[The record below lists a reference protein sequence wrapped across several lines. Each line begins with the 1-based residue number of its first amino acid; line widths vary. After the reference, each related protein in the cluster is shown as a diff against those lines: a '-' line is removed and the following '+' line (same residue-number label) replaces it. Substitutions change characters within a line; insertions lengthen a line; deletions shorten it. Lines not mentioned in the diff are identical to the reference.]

1 MKKTTT
7 ETKPKATAAG
17 VPVYCAHD
25 AIIRA
30 ADLKPNPKNP
40 NKHPDEQIERL
51 GAVIRGNG
59 WRNPITVS
67 TRSGLVVKGHGRLL
81 AAIHEGLDEVP
92 VDFQT
97 YESEAAELADLTAD
111 NKIAELSETDE
122 RLLAEIFADID
133 TSGIDFER
141 TGYSS
146 DEYDEIAAA
155 FSEAVDN
162 ELTADPDDVP
172 LAPVKPVTK
181 RGDVWILG
189 RHRLICGDATNA
201 ADADALMEGNLAD
214 LVFTDPPYNVDYT
227 DGHDRERKILNDNFA
242 TDEEAAAKLWTPAF
256 ENMRKHAAPHCSLYC
271 CMPQGSTHMMMM
283 LAMIRAGWQVKHEL
297 IWRKQSIVLNRA
309 DYNYQ
314 HEPIAFGWNEKHK
327 FYGGGQ
333 FHTTSVWEYDRPTK
347 SKEHPTMKPVALI
360 TEAILNS
367 TKKGDKVIDFFAG
380 SGSTLIACETAGRTC
395 YASELDE
402 HYADVIVQRYVKIAG
417 GGAMFSLKE
426 TARSSRRQSMRKFTT
441 LRRRPT
447 NGKISASYR

>member
-1 MKKTTT
+1 
-7 ETKPKATAAG
+7 
-17 VPVYCAHD
+17 
-25 AIIRA
+25 
-30 ADLKPNPKNP
+30 
-40 NKHPDEQIERL
+40 
-51 GAVIRGNG
+51 
-59 WRNPITVS
+59 
-67 TRSGLVVKGHGRLL
+67 
-81 AAIHEGLDEVP
+81 
-92 VDFQT
+92 
-97 YESEAAELADLTAD
+97 
-111 NKIAELSETDE
+111 
-122 RLLAEIFADID
+122 
-133 TSGIDFER
+133 
-141 TGYSS
+141 
-146 DEYDEIAAA
+146 
-155 FSEAVDN
+155 
-162 ELTADPDDVP
+162 
-172 LAPVKPVTK
+172 
-181 RGDVWILG
+181 
-189 RHRLICGDATNA
+189 
-201 ADADALMEGNLAD
+201 MEGNLAD

-417 GGAMFSLKE
+417 GGCNVQLK
-426 TARSSRRQSMRKFTT
+426 R
-441 LRRRPT
+441 
-447 NGKISASYR
+447 NGKIVPPSEYAEIYNIKEAAD

>member
-1 MKKTTT
+1 MSTKTA
-7 ETKPKATAAG
+7 KAKAQAAG
-17 VPVYCAHD
+17 IPVYCAHD
-25 AIIRA
+25 RIVPTAE
-30 ADLKPNPKNP
+30 LKPNPKNP
-40 NKHPDEQIERL
+40 NKHPQSQIEAL
-51 GAVIRGNG
+51 GGIIRGNG

-81 AAIHEGLDEVP
+81 AAQLEELDEVP
-92 VDFQT
+92 VDFQD

-111 NKIAELSETDE
+111 NRIAELAETDNK
-122 RLLAEIFADID
+122 LLVEVFAEINAGDID
-133 TSGIDFER
+133 FSLS
-141 TGYSS
+141 GYSS
-146 DEYDEIAAA
+146 EEYDEIAASLNETIA
-155 FSEAVDN
+155 ASDN
-162 ELTADPDDVP
+162 EEDLDDVP
-172 LAPVKPVTK
+172 ETPAAPVTK
-181 RGDVWILG
+181 YGDVWILG

-271 CMPQGSTHMMMM
+271 CMPQGSTHMMMMM

>member
-1 MKKTTT
+1 MRKTQT
-7 ETKPKATAAG
+7 ENKPKATAAG
-17 VPVYCAHD
+17 IPVYCAHD

-40 NKHPDEQIERL
+40 NKHPEEQIERL

-67 TRSGLVVKGHGRLL
+67 VRSGLVVKGHG
-81 AAIHEGLDEVP
+81 
-92 VDFQT
+92 
-97 YESEAAELADLTAD
+97 
-111 NKIAELSETDE
+111 

-146 DEYDEIAAA
+146 DEYDEISAAL
-155 FSEAVDN
+155 SDAVSN
-162 ELTADPDDVP
+162 ELATDPDDVP
-172 LAPVKPVTK
+172 LPPVKPVTK
-181 RGDVWILG
+181 RGDIWILG

-227 DGHDRERKILNDNFA
+227 DGHDKERKILNDNFA

-297 IWRKQSIVLNRA
+297 IWMKQSIVLNRA

-333 FHTTSVWEYDRPTK
+333 FHTTSVWQYDRPTK

-380 SGSTLIACETAGRTC
+380 SGSTLVACETTGRTC

-402 HYADVIVQRYVKIAG
+402 H
-417 GGAMFSLKE
+417 
-426 TARSSRRQSMRKFTT
+426 
-441 LRRRPT
+441 
-447 NGKISASYR
+447 

>member
-1 MKKTTT
+1 MSTKTA
-7 ETKPKATAAG
+7 KAKAQAAG
-17 VPVYCAHD
+17 IPVYCAHD
-25 AIIRA
+25 RIVPTAE
-30 ADLKPNPKNP
+30 LKPNPKNP
-40 NKHPDEQIERL
+40 NKHPQSQIEAL
-51 GAVIRGNG
+51 GGIIRGNG

-81 AAIHEGLDEVP
+81 AAQLEELDEVP
-92 VDFQT
+92 VDFQD

-111 NKIAELSETDE
+111 NRIAELAETDNK
-122 RLLAEIFADID
+122 LLVEVFAEINAGDID
-133 TSGIDFER
+133 FSLS
-141 TGYSS
+141 GYSS
-146 DEYDEIAAA
+146 EEYDEIAASLNETIA
-155 FSEAVDN
+155 ASDN
-162 ELTADPDDVP
+162 EEDLDDVP
-172 LAPVKPVTK
+172 ETPAAPVTK
-181 RGDVWILG
+181 YGDVWILG

-271 CMPQGSTHMMMM
+271 CMPQGSTHMMMMM

-417 GGAMFSLKE
+417 GGV
-426 TARSSRRQSMRKFTT
+426 QC
-441 LRRRPT
+441 
-447 NGKISASYR
+447 SA